1 MIMTIEPYGNTI
13 LPLIDNSTAFY
24 GKGKTTIKLSG
35 EQ

>member
-1 MIMTIEPYGNTI
+1 MIMIIEPYGNTI
-13 LPLIDNSTAFY
+13 LSLIDNSIVFY